1 MSKNKRKQLSIDEHY
16 VRPQASWEQMKA
28 AKNIGQTVY
37 IYGVTGTGKTSFAVD
52 FLGRKRYQYVS
63 VSDTGIEEIA
73 AMVSEKT
80 ELQTT
85 LVIDDLHLLETWE
98 ERSLYGQL
106 IEELSVRK
114 DVWLILISRASIP
127 KWLKSVHIRH
137 FFVTIG
143 EEQLF
148 LTEKEQE
155 IYLEKW
161 EVYPT
166 EAASKRIRELGHGHP
181 LYLQIAAMRLKGI
194 PKFERT
200 EDKEEAELH
209 EIEESRKDIWD
220 YFEVHVYDQWNVEL
234 QEFLESISIVE
245 QFDLRT
251 AQQITKKKNAGRL
264 LVQALEMGN
273 FLIEESENEQSV
285 YEMRIPMKY
294 SMRRRLFAKYSQ
306 DYIGELYYS
315 AGNSYEM
322 EGNIMEALK
331 MYETCHNEEGIS
343 RILIENMRR
352 NPASGNYFELRHY
365 YLTLPEEKIK
375 TSVELMAGMSMLQ
388 SILLNEEES
397 ERWYQELLNYA
408 KEKSGGIKRA
418 IEAKILYLDIGLP
431 HRGIIHLTDIFK
443 HAGIFLTER
452 KTVLPEFSVT
462 SNLPSMMN
470 GGKDFCEW
478 SRKDKE
484 LAKTMGKIVPFVLG
498 KYGKGLVAL
507 ALAESFFEKGGDD
520 YEVASL
526 AGKGRMQAE
535 SGGKTEQVFVAV
547 GILTQLSIL
556 NNHMGDAWDMLESFR
571 KVAEKEAPKLLPNIS
586 AMSVRMDLYM
596 GRIGEICQW
605 LKEAPDEN
613 AEFNVMDRY
622 RYLTKIRI
630 YLAVGWK
637 EKALLLLEKMRYY
650 AEKMRRTYVEI
661 EVMILSAITRYRMGM
676 NGWREILQEAV
687 AKAEDYYFVRILTR
701 EGAALLKLLKAD
713 TVIWRDQAFKK
724 QVLKECTQMAEFY
737 PAYLKEKQ
745 EGNVLLTDKAL
756 KILRLQAEGLSVEK
770 IAEQLGLSKAGV
782 KYYNQETYKK
792 LKVNNKAAAVAEA
805 KNRRLLY

>member
-343 RILIENMRR
+343 RILIENM
-352 NPASGNYFELRHY
+352 N
-365 YLTLPEEKIK
+365 
-375 TSVELMAGMSMLQ
+375 
-388 SILLNEEES
+388 
-397 ERWYQELLNYA
+397 
-408 KEKSGGIKRA
+408 
-418 IEAKILYLDIGLP
+418 
-431 HRGIIHLTDIFK
+431 
-443 HAGIFLTER
+443 
-452 KTVLPEFSVT
+452 
-462 SNLPSMMN
+462 
-470 GGKDFCEW
+470 
-478 SRKDKE
+478 
-484 LAKTMGKIVPFVLG
+484 
-498 KYGKGLVAL
+498 
-507 ALAESFFEKGGDD
+507 
-520 YEVASL
+520 
-526 AGKGRMQAE
+526 
-535 SGGKTEQVFVAV
+535 
-547 GILTQLSIL
+547 
-556 NNHMGDAWDMLESFR
+556 
-571 KVAEKEAPKLLPNIS
+571 
-586 AMSVRMDLYM
+586 
-596 GRIGEICQW
+596 
-605 LKEAPDEN
+605 
-613 AEFNVMDRY
+613 
-622 RYLTKIRI
+622 
-630 YLAVGWK
+630 
-637 EKALLLLEKMRYY
+637 
-650 AEKMRRTYVEI
+650 
-661 EVMILSAITRYRMGM
+661 
-676 NGWREILQEAV
+676 
-687 AKAEDYYFVRILTR
+687 
-701 EGAALLKLLKAD
+701 
-713 TVIWRDQAFKK
+713 
-724 QVLKECTQMAEFY
+724 
-737 PAYLKEKQ
+737 
-745 EGNVLLTDKAL
+745 
-756 KILRLQAEGLSVEK
+756 
-770 IAEQLGLSKAGV
+770 
-782 KYYNQETYKK
+782 
-792 LKVNNKAAAVAEA
+792 
-805 KNRRLLY
+805 

>member
-507 ALAESFFEKGGDD
+507 ALAESFFEKGEDD

-687 AKAEDYYFVRILTR
+687 AKAEDYHFVRILTR

>member
-1 MSKNKRKQLSIDEHY
+1 M
-16 VRPQASWEQMKA
+16 
-28 AKNIGQTVY
+28 
-37 IYGVTGTGKTSFAVD
+37 
-52 FLGRKRYQYVS
+52 
-63 VSDTGIEEIA
+63 
-73 AMVSEKT
+73 
-80 ELQTT
+80 
-85 LVIDDLHLLETWE
+85 
-98 ERSLYGQL
+98 
-106 IEELSVRK
+106 
-114 DVWLILISRASIP
+114 
-127 KWLKSVHIRH
+127 
-137 FFVTIG
+137 
-143 EEQLF
+143 
-148 LTEKEQE
+148 
-155 IYLEKW
+155 
-161 EVYPT
+161 
-166 EAASKRIRELGHGHP
+166 
-181 LYLQIAAMRLKGI
+181 
-194 PKFERT
+194 
-200 EDKEEAELH
+200 
-209 EIEESRKDIWD
+209 
-220 YFEVHVYDQWNVEL
+220 
-234 QEFLESISIVE
+234 ESISIVE

-498 KYGKGLVAL
+498 KYGKG
-507 ALAESFFEKGGDD
+507 D
-520 YEVASL
+520 
-526 AGKGRMQAE
+526 
-535 SGGKTEQVFVAV
+535 
-547 GILTQLSIL
+547 
-556 NNHMGDAWDMLESFR
+556 R
-571 KVAEKEAPKLLPNIS
+571 K
-586 AMSVRMDLYM
+586 SV
-596 GRIGEICQW
+596 
-605 LKEAPDEN
+605 
-613 AEFNVMDRY
+613 V
-622 RYLTKIRI
+622 
-630 YLAVGWK
+630 
-637 EKALLLLEKMRYY
+637 
-650 AEKMRRTYVEI
+650 
-661 EVMILSAITRYRMGM
+661 
-676 NGWREILQEAV
+676 
-687 AKAEDYYFVRILTR
+687 
-701 EGAALLKLLKAD
+701 
-713 TVIWRDQAFKK
+713 
-724 QVLKECTQMAEFY
+724 
-737 PAYLKEKQ
+737 
-745 EGNVLLTDKAL
+745 
-756 KILRLQAEGLSVEK
+756 
-770 IAEQLGLSKAGV
+770 
-782 KYYNQETYKK
+782 
-792 LKVNNKAAAVAEA
+792 
-805 KNRRLLY
+805 